1 MIRTLNIAGM
11 CCAAWFVIISIN
23 AGIYMISE
31 TAAAVLYLATLVAM
45 LIWGTASVVI
55 WIYKKTHGAPARN
68 EDKLVFESVAEIDN
82 DMQSK

>member
-1 MIRTLNIAGM
+1 MTRTLNIAGM

-31 TAAAVLYLATLVAM
+31 TAAAVLYLASLAVM

-68 EDKLVFESVAEIDN
+68 EDKLVFESVTEIDN
-82 DMQSK
+82 DAQSK